1 MSERQDE
8 PYVIVERRGSG
19 LGAFLVGA
27 ICGAVAGILFAPRSG
42 EETQRELREGALKL
56 RVDAE
61 NKLHALKEEL
71 SQVYER
77 AREDVS
83 TRVEGARDELERRGR
98 EAREAVRVGTDA
110 AKSARADLERRVAE
124 SKEAYR
130 SAIREKDEA
139 EAGEEPE
146 EAAEEETEAAEKE
159 A

>member
-8 PYVIVERRGSG
+8 SYVIVERRGSG

-61 NKLHALKEEL
+61 NKLNDLRDEVTEI
-71 SQVYER
+71 YER

-83 TRVEGARDELERRGR
+83 ERVEGAREELERRGQD
-98 EAREAVRVGTDA
+98 AREAVRVGTDA

-130 SAIREKDEA
+130 SAVREQEA
-139 EAGEEPE
+139 EED